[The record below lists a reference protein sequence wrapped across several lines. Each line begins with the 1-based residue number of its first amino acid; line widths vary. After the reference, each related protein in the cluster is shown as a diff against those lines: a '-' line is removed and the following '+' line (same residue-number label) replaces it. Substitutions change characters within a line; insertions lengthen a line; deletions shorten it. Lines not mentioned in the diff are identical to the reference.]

1 MINSSS
7 ISSAAASSGGL
18 LEIGT
23 AGLKDSLRRAEQA
36 ASDIASIGV
45 PGAAQPKGSVEPAN
59 ATVDLSEAAVELI
72 VAENQAKASAQLI
85 ETADDLLGTIIDTI
99 A

>member
-1 MINSSS
+1 MINSASS
-7 ISSAAASSGGL
+7 SSAAASSGGL

-45 PGAAQPKGSVEPAN
+45 PRASQPKDAVEPAN